1 MGININSLH
10 LLPTFQNN
18 TLSAVSQQNE
28 VVKKEEASDSF
39 VSASKNDVEGVKK
52 ESGFSFV
59 EKIKNIFSTILN
71 KIKEILGVKSN
82 EPEVN
87 TNVVINKNDD
97 IIEHQNELY
106 SNLVEATTVEEQDKI
121 KAEIELS
128 KSVQEDNI
136 LTTLY
141 DQLANAKTKE
151 EREKITADINNFQ
164 KVKKAEKFN
173 AQVNDLQVQ
182 LDNCTSEDERFGIQ
196 SRIDLLYA
204 QHDSEVM
211 SDLYSQLQNAQTQEE
226 RDEITFEIESFTI
239 EQKYNSELSS
249 LNSQLANVKNDPER
263 DSIIA
268 QIELVKCQHN
278 EEYSAF
284 LNDKLSNSTTETQK
298 QFVSS
303 RMLDFQYKQQVNDY
317 AKRREELYQELAST
331 TNLYEREAI
340 EARISLLNAQ
350 DDQSYL
356 SYLNSKLESCSSDE
370 ERKSLEKSISDF
382 NYKKEFNSKVS
393 DLESQLRNAKTQYEK
408 DSIMDQ
414 LDAVYAEEEHRI
426 LDSLNNDLKNATSET
441 NKYLIQ
447 KEIQKMKFDIN
458 IDSKIRDLVNQQDNA
473 ANNFERSYYTS
484 QIKLVKSLYTYN
496 NY

>member
-1 MGININSLH
+1 M
-10 LLPTFQNN
+10 
-18 TLSAVSQQNE
+18 
-28 VVKKEEASDSF
+28 
-39 VSASKNDVEGVKK
+39 
-52 ESGFSFV
+52 
-59 EKIKNIFSTILN
+59 
-71 KIKEILGVKSN
+71 
-82 EPEVN
+82 
-87 TNVVINKNDD
+87 
-97 IIEHQNELY
+97 
-106 SNLVEATTVEEQDKI
+106 
-121 KAEIELS
+121 
-128 KSVQEDNI
+128 
-136 LTTLY
+136 
-141 DQLANAKTKE
+141 
-151 EREKITADINNFQ
+151 
-164 KVKKAEKFN
+164 
-173 AQVNDLQVQ
+173 
-182 LDNCTSEDERFGIQ
+182 
-196 SRIDLLYA
+196 
-204 QHDSEVM
+204 
-211 SDLYSQLQNAQTQEE
+211 
-226 RDEITFEIESFTI
+226 
-239 EQKYNSELSS
+239 
-249 LNSQLANVKNDPER
+249 
-263 DSIIA
+263 
-268 QIELVKCQHN
+268 
-278 EEYSAF
+278 
-284 LNDKLSNSTTETQK
+284 
-298 QFVSS
+298 
-303 RMLDFQYKQQVNDY
+303 
-317 AKRREELYQELAST
+317 
-331 TNLYEREAI
+331 YEREAI